1 MSAVLEEWL
10 GDSRHAIH
18 QLEQEVSEHQ
28 IAIQHAMTL
37 IRDHTAMIH
46 HLQHHLEI
54 IRRATT
60 DVDAGLGAAEF
71 EDSFQHT
78 FGEEYE
84 ELEAVDPDDSSY
96 SMLVDAEVAAAA
108 QEVDEDTSPKSVP
121 LRVMS
126 GVADHDPRARL
137 PPPAPH
143 YARARR

>member
-1 MSAVLEEWL
+1 MSAVLDQWL

-18 QLEQEVSEHQ
+18 QLEQEVSDHQ

-37 IRDHTAMIH
+37 IRDHTAVIH

-54 IRRATT
+54 IRRATG

-84 ELEAVDPDDSSY
+84 ELESVESDDSSY
-96 SMLVDAEVAAAA
+96 SMLIDPEVQAAARA
-108 QEVDEDTSPKSVP
+108 TEEDTSVKSVP

-126 GVADHDPRARL
+126 GAAEHDARTRL